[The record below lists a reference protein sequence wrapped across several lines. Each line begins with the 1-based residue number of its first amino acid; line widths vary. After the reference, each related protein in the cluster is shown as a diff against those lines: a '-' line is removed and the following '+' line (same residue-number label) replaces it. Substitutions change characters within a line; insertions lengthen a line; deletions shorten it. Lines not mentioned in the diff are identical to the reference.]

1 MNRYRR
7 RKRSWW
13 TGLLAVLVILCGIF
27 ACWVGFT
34 WDRSG
39 DGFLGIFQTQAQEDR
54 PWNLILVNKDN
65 PIPKNYSVNL
75 LELSNGEKVDER
87 IYPKLQEMFDAAR
100 ADGIYPVVVAGYRT
114 HEVQQRILDEKIQ
127 AYKDEGYSR
136 DEAKKL
142 AESWVAVPGTS
153 EHELGIAVDI
163 NADTSLCTS
172 DALYTWLADNAY
184 KYGFIYRYPQDKTDI
199 TGVINEPWHYRYVGV
214 EAAKEIYDQ
223 GVCLEEYLG
232 TEDG

>member
-1 MNRYRR
+1 MVDRPAGSVGDPLRDFCLLG
-7 RKRSWW
+7 
-13 TGLLAVLVILCGIF
+13 GLYMGPVRGWIP
-27 ACWVGFT
+27 W
-34 WDRSG
+34 
-39 DGFLGIFQTQAQEDR
+39 IFQTQAQEDR

-114 HEVQQRILDEKIQ
+114 HEVQQRLLDEKIQ

-136 DEAKKL
+136 MRQKKL

-153 EHELGIAVDI
+153 EHELGSLWILMRIPLCAPVMPFTPGWLTMPI
-163 NADTSLCTS
+163 NTALFTVIPRIRPILPESLMS
-172 DALYTWLADNAY
+172 P
-184 KYGFIYRYPQDKTDI
+184 GI
-199 TGVINEPWHYRYVGV
+199 TGM
-214 EAAKEIYDQ
+214 
-223 GVCLEEYLG
+223 
-232 TEDG
+232 